1 MTYDSLTFARKV
13 FVDAAFSTFPNLDG
27 TISRDQVNQVC
38 QEHNLPFPAWLT
50 HPTLRAGRAQF
61 FIPTPTSVEPKMVET
76 DEQISSRIQDTYE
89 SMKTLI
95 EAVAANTVNSLVL
108 SGAPGIG
115 KSYTVEKTLQEVNS
129 GDFGFSI
136 HKGYIRAS
144 HLYRLLWENR
154 NPGDVVVLDDT
165 DAIFGD
171 ETALNILK
179 AALELKRTRRIG
191 WGSEKIFE
199 DQDGEEIPRYFNFE
213 GSVIFLTNLAIHD
226 LINSNSK
233 YAPHLSALESR
244 SLVLDLGIRS
254 KKEYMIKIA
263 QTVQDG
269 MLRDKGF
276 SKSQESEIME
286 FINENMD
293 RFREL
298 SLRMVE
304 KVAALYNAN
313 PTEWKKLVKAVC
325 MR

>member
-144 HLYRLLWENR
+144 HLFRLLWENR

-179 AALELKRTRRIG
+179 AALELKPTRRIG

-263 QTVQDG
+263 QTVQEG

-286 FINENMD
+286 FITENMD

>member
-61 FIPTPTSVEPKMVET
+61 FIPIPTSVEPKMVET

-144 HLYRLLWENR
+144 HLFRLLWENR

-179 AALELKRTRRIG
+179 AALELKPTRRIG

-263 QTVQDG
+263 QTVQEG

-286 FINENMD
+286 FITENMD

>member
-95 EAVAANTVNSLVL
+95 EAIAANTVNSLVL

-144 HLYRLLWENR
+144 HLFRLLWENR

-286 FINENMD
+286 FITENMD

>member
-144 HLYRLLWENR
+144 HLFRLLWENR

>member
-1 MTYDSLTFARKV
+1 MTYDSLTFARKI

-61 FIPTPTSVEPKMVET
+61 FIPTPTSVDPKMVET

-144 HLYRLLWENR
+144 HLFRLLWENR

>member
-61 FIPTPTSVEPKMVET
+61 FIPIPTSVEPKMVET

-95 EAVAANTVNSLVL
+95 EAVAANAVNSLVL

-144 HLYRLLWENR
+144 HLFRLLWENR

-179 AALELKRTRRIG
+179 AALELKPTRRIG

-286 FINENMD
+286 FITENMD